1 MNDKLIEAMVA
12 VGAIDSDALNKQM
25 KVAIGSIKLIK
36 KYAEEYGKD
45 KWYEDFV
52 KQIKE
57 LL

>member
-1 MNDKLIEAMVA
+1 MNDKLIEAMVT
-12 VGAIDSDALNKQM
+12 VGAIDNDALNKQM

-45 KWYEDFV
+45 EWYEDFV